1 MSPGDY
7 CHSYVATIAMEHS
20 HYNSRVKIFHGDINQ
35 RRSVIFVVGL
45 LVKNPHKCRE
55 EPGTEC
61 SLQTVSAQE
70 HFALLRVLVHVPD
83 SREEG
88 REL

>member
-1 MSPGDY
+1 MLLL
-7 CHSYVATIAMEHS
+7 EHS
-20 HYNSRVKIFHGDINQ
+20 QYNSRVQIFHGDINQ
-35 RRSVIFVVGL
+35 RRSVIFAVGL
-45 LVKNPHKCRE
+45 LVKIPHKCHE

-70 HFALLRVLVHVPD
+70 HFALLRVLVHVPG